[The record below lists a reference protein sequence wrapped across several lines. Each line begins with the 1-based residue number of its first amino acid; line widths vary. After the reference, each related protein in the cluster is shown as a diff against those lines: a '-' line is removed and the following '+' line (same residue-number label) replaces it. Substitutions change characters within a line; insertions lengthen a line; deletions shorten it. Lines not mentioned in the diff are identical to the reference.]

1 MPEGVGYGPQ
11 NTASVGKNLN
21 VIGNHCYAFSGLV
34 TVQAQQTV
42 LEFTT
47 GQFYVKG
54 FLDSFMGEG
63 DTGFHET
70 ILNYNGVDVLT
81 DFIEHG
87 SGAHNSTRVPIHI
100 IIPPLTLVR
109 VKLRFNSET
118 DNASAQITGRI
129 YGNVK

>member
-1 MPEGVGYGPQ
+1 
-11 NTASVGKNLN
+11 
-21 VIGNHCYAFSGLV
+21 
-34 TVQAQQTV
+34 
-42 LEFTT
+42 
-47 GQFYVKG
+47 
-54 FLDSFMGEG
+54 MGEG